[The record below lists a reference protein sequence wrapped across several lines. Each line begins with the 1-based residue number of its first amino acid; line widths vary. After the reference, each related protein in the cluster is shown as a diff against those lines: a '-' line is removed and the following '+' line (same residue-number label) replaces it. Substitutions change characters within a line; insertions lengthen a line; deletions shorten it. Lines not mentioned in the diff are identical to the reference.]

1 MKNKAAVFIMLGQS
15 NAVGHGIPMEEKD
28 IIKTPLKN
36 VFGLLRSDNQS
47 FDIEKLKWSGYLSGG
62 MNLGE
67 TQDNTYSLVNQLAKV
82 WQNKIDNGENLPDLY
97 IIQIAIGAEAVTEK
111 YKWYP
116 KREKKLIPGP
126 LGICDISL
134 YPFSCHIFSLL
145 DKSFKEMNKE
155 YEIIGL
161 HWRGGSNDVTENS
174 EDLKLKLYSI
184 YDEIFSG
191 FNKIL
196 NNPSIFIHR
205 LFIKERCF
213 DCDSTGEYYKSMN
226 VINSTFTKLSENFEN
241 ISIYDISKYPHYDP
255 NVRCYGLYIEDAVH
269 FTPEV
274 NLWAATEIIREYSE
288 RHNYGL

>member
-82 WQNKIDNGENLPDLY
+82 WQNKIDEGADLPDLY

-213 DCDSTGEYYKSMN
+213 DCVSTGEYYKSMN
-226 VINSTFTKLSENFEN
+226 VINATFTKLSENFEN